1 MSRRLVAHL
10 AQGARAYATLSCASP
25 TLRPSAFLLRSYS
38 NAPAFSTVRPADPV
52 DSSSSSQEKKLM
64 SQADDEIAKKRKLIE
79 MECYMLQEMGEP
91 APTVIPESK

>member
-1 MSRRLVAHL
+1 
-10 AQGARAYATLSCASP
+10 
-25 TLRPSAFLLRSYS
+25 
-38 NAPAFSTVRPADPV
+38 
-52 DSSSSSQEKKLM
+52 M